1 MNPYDLNRRLEVVFD
16 DLLGDQSLRGKRV
29 LDVGC
34 GTGPFSLA
42 AGQRGADVVSLDIGV
57 QLLHRA
63 RAKGVTRVVAGDAA
77 TLPFPTDEF
86 DIVLSSECLEHTPD
100 PERVVA
106 EMLRVLRPGGRLVVT
121 CPNRLWR
128 WSVVVAGALESP
140 ALSWTRELARLDHAR
155 ALGSRAWRRHGPAG
169 WPPYVPVC
177 PDLHASAPAECS
189 IDLAQRWD
197 RSTSTRRSRRSRH
210 RRAAS
215 DAVGDEL
222 RNHSRAAAGYSR
234 ANPSGSGTEPPASSV
249 CHFQTPLILS

>member
-1 MNPYDLNRRLEVVFD
+1 MTSPAHYYDTIADEFDRLMNPYDLNRRLEVVFD

-128 WSVVVAGALESP
+128 WSVVVAGALDLRPYRGLENWP
-140 ALSWTRELARLDHAR
+140 GWTTLGRWVREHGGATVRRVGLHMFPFVLTFTHPLLRVLDRFGAALGPIYVNQALSAIKT
-155 ALGSRAWRRHGPAG
+155 PAG
-169 WPPYVPVC
+169 G
-177 PDLHASAPAECS
+177 E
-189 IDLAQRWD
+189 
-197 RSTSTRRSRRSRH
+197 RRGRR
-210 RRAAS
+210 
-215 DAVGDEL
+215 
-222 RNHSRAAAGYSR
+222 
-234 ANPSGSGTEPPASSV
+234 
-249 CHFQTPLILS
+249 